1 MTPAE
6 RLDDLRR
13 KIRHHE
19 EQYYVYND
27 PEIMDAEFDALMRE
41 LSNVENEYPELATP
55 DSPTQRVAGRPI
67 DTFETVQHGTAM
79 LSLENA
85 YTENELREFD
95 ERVKKIVGEISETGL
110 VPYVAELKIDGL
122 SISLTYE
129 KGQFVRGVTR
139 GDGLRG
145 EDVTS
150 NVRVIKSIPLRLADD
165 LVNTFEVRGEIFLP
179 RHSFDRINKERNRS
193 GQALFANPRNTAAGT
208 MRNLDPEKVLRRG
221 LGAFVYQ
228 LIPRAD
234 GLSDQPVSEGAIS
247 DLPKSHAETLEKLQQ
262 LGLPIE
268 PHWRRCDGIESVLT
282 FCREWIENRYSL
294 QFGAD
299 GVVIKIDDLELRKR
313 LGSTSKFPRW
323 AIAFKFP
330 TEQVTTRLLRI
341 ELKVGRTGAVTPI
354 AILDPIRIGGSTIQL
369 ATLYNEQEIRRKD
382 IRPGDMVVVEKGGD
396 VIPKIV
402 KVISSLRPS
411 GSSAPRSFLMPK
423 NCPECSA
430 RLHRPE
436 GEAITRCINTS
447 CPAKLRRSLTHFAC
461 RRAMNIEGLG
471 ESLVHQLVGR
481 GLVRDLSDLYTL
493 DRLAL
498 EGLDRMGKRSV
509 TKLLDQIE
517 RSKKNSF
524 TRFLFGLGIR
534 HVGEH
539 AAQFLTQTYNS
550 IDALMDASLE
560 SLETVTEVGPVV
572 ARSVSVFFDDA
583 ENRSLIIRLRTA
595 GIKMSIAD
603 TNPSQKTQTLKG
615 RVFVLTG
622 TFSSVTRNQAIH
634 AIEDLGG
641 KVSASVGKKTTYLA
655 IGDKPGS
662 KATKARS
669 LGVKILNEV
678 EFFELLEHGNN

>member
-6 RLDDLRR
+6 RIDDLRR
-13 KIRHHE
+13 KIRRHE
-19 EQYYVYND
+19 EQYYVYDD
-27 PEIMDAEFDALMRE
+27 PEITDADFDVLMRD
-41 LSNVENEYPELATP
+41 LASVENNYPELVTP

-67 DTFETVQHGTAM
+67 DTFETVQHSTAM

-95 ERVKKIVGEISETGL
+95 ERVKKLAGEISETSL
-110 VPYVAELKIDGL
+110 VSYVAELKIDGL

-129 KGQFVRGVTR
+129 NGQFVNGVTR
-139 GDGLRG
+139 GDGSRG

-150 NVRVIKSIPLRLADD
+150 NVRVVKSIPLRLADD
-165 LVNTFEVRGEIFLP
+165 SVNPFEVRGEIFLP

-193 GQALFANPRNTAAGT
+193 GQALFANPRNAAAGT
-208 MRNLDPEKVLRRG
+208 MRNLDPEKVLRRR
-221 LGAFVYQ
+221 LSAFVYQ

-234 GLSDQPVSEGAIS
+234 RLSDQPVPEGAIS
-247 DLPKSHAETLEKLQQ
+247 DFPKSHTETLERLQQ
-262 LGLPIE
+262 LGLPVE
-268 PHWRRCDGIESVLT
+268 PHWRRCDGIESALT
-282 FCREWIENRYSL
+282 FCREWIENRDSL
-294 QFGAD
+294 QFDVD

-330 TEQVTTRLLRI
+330 TEQVATRLLRI
-341 ELKVGRTGAVTPI
+341 EVKVGRTGAVTPI

-369 ATLYNEQEIRRKD
+369 ATLHNEQEIRRKD

-411 GSSAPRSFLMPK
+411 GSSAPRSFVMPK

-430 RLHRPE
+430 RLHRRE

-447 CPAKLRRSLTHFAC
+447 CPEKLRRSLTHFAC

-509 TKLLDQIE
+509 AKLLDQIE
-517 RSKKNSF
+517 RSKQNSF

-539 AAQFLTQTYNS
+539 AAQLLTQTYNS
-550 IDALMDASLE
+550 MDALMEASLE
-560 SLETVTEVGPVV
+560 SLETVAEIGPVV
-572 ARSVSVFFDDA
+572 ARSIRVFVDDE

-595 GIKMSIAD
+595 GIKMSITDA
-603 TNPSQKTQTLKG
+603 NPSQRTQTLKG
-615 RVFVLTG
+615 KVFVLTG
-622 TFSSVTRNQAIH
+622 TFSSLTRNQAIH
-634 AIEDLGG
+634 AIEDLDGQ
-641 KVSASVGKKTTYLA
+641 VSASVGKQTTYLV

-662 KATKARS
+662 KVTKARS
-669 LGVKILNEV
+669 LGVTILDEV
-678 EFFELLEHGNN
+678 EFFELLEH